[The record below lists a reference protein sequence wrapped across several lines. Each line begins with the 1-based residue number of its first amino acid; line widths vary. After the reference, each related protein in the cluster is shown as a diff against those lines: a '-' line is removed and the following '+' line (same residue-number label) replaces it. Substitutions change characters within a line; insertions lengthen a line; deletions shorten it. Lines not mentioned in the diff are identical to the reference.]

1 MRFFYIATHI
11 FLLLISSV
19 ACSRSDIADKLS
31 RVEELSECDSDSAL
45 AIIDSIDPST
55 LGSES
60 EKAKYAL
67 LLTAMKIDNG
77 KVLGNDSLIDI
88 AISYYSKHDA
98 TYDQMRALYYKGIS
112 NYMKGRLANAIV
124 PATCSRTCDKDR
136 QRLLA
141 GEVHG
146 TPRSNIQLFPEQKG
160 SHKLFQGS
168 RRLLSKD
175 RKDHRTPPRPML
187 LRRGKERQRAKSR
200 KHRNARQPARARK
213 GRAFRQ
219 HTHVVLRQGTSAY
232 VPEFKPQ

>member
-112 NYMKGRLANAIV
+112 NYMKGLLANAIV
-124 PATCSRTCDKDR
+124 PATIP
-136 QRLLA
+136 A
-141 GEVHG
+141 
-146 TPRSNIQLFPEQKG
+146 N
-160 SHKLFQGS
+160 
-168 RRLLSKD
+168 
-175 RKDHRTPPRPML
+175 
-187 LRRGKERQRAKSR
+187 LR
-200 KHRNARQPARARK
+200 
-213 GRAFRQ
+213 
-219 HTHVVLRQGTSAY
+219 
-232 VPEFKPQ
+232 